1 MNGYDVIITGPAE
14 EDLSVITND
23 MVRKHEEMPCIEKV
37 IRAIGDIIGNLA
49 KNPFNH
55 ALVSDEKLVTTG
67 IRKVM
72 IDNYIVFY
80 IASEKDKTV
89 SVIRILNFRRYWD
102 KLL

>member
-1 MNGYDVIITGPAE
+1 VKGYDIIITGPAE
-14 EDLSVITND
+14 EDLCEIKGD
-23 MVRKHEEMPCIEKV
+23 MVREHQERSYTERAI
-37 IRAIGDIIGNLA
+37 IAIGDIIGNLA
-49 KNPFNH
+49 KNPFDH

-89 SVIRILNFRRYWD
+89 SVVRILNFRRNWD
-102 KLL
+102 NLL